1 MTIETCID
9 SLVCYAM
16 NQGLTQPEDHNVA
29 VNKLLE
35 ILHLDSY
42 TPSQEPVVE
51 DLEEILKGILDYA
64 CEKARTMWWSGIC
77 STPRSWVP
85 LPPCPGR

>member
-1 MTIETCID
+1 MTIETYID

-16 NQGLTQPEDHNVA
+16 NHGLTQPEDHNVA
-29 VNKLLE
+29 LNKILE

-42 TPSQEPVVE
+42 APSQEPVVE

-64 CEKARTMWWSGIC
+64 GKTALVDSLRT
-77 STPRSWVP
+77 
-85 LPPCPGR
+85 L